1 MENTDAER
9 ETHQET
15 TNMSKVV
22 QARQESQNKSD
33 RHIEEDEKEILD
45 RALPVLPGVE
55 KIEKGQSNN
64 AKDGTRS
71 THRRVAGWC
80 VVSSHDIAKDSSTDI
95 HQQESNRSNSPFH
108 VLPDGELYQEVE
120 EDMNHTSVEEDRG
133 DESEPLVWLWALI
146 DVTVKLGVRDS
157 STKAADCLERAESV
171 VLSGVR
177 AHENDRI
184 LQAARGFEHLSVL
197 DALNVVHT
205 RGKSG
210 SHVDED
216 WIRGTD
222 EDVEIGLGRNGGP
235 S

>member
-1 MENTDAER
+1 MENADAEG

-33 RHIEEDEKEILD
+33 RHVEEDEKEILD

-55 KIEKGQSNN
+55 KIKKGQSND
-64 AKDGTRS
+64 AKDGAGS

-80 VVSSHDIAKDSSTDI
+80 VVSSHNIAKDSSTDVD
-95 HQQESNRSNSPFH
+95 QQESNRSNSPLH
-108 VLPDGELYQEVE
+108 VLSDGELYQKVE
-120 EDMNHTSVEEDRG
+120 ENMDHTSVEEDGG

-146 DVTVKLGVRDS
+146 DVTVELGVRDS

-171 VLSGVR
+171 ILSGVR
-177 AHENDRI
+177 AHENNRVR
-184 LQAARGFEHLSVL
+184 QAARGFDHVSVL
-197 DALNVVHT
+197 DALDVVHT
-205 RGKSG
+205 RSKSS

-222 EDVEIGLGRNGGP
+222 EDVEIGLGRNGRPG
-235 S
+235 